1 MNNNDDTQI
10 DPDLKEKEIR
20 EAMPAGEAEDLASG
34 ETEDDET
41 ELPEDADDV
50 EENMFPSAE

>member
-1 MNNNDDTQI
+1 MHNDDTNI

-20 EAMPAGEAEDLASG
+20 DAMPAGEAEDLASG
-34 ETEDDET
+34 ESEDDET